1 MTRSDDKS
9 ESQELRRWRILVH
22 HDRKGHEDCC
32 SVRMKDGA
40 SESIMDD
47 PTTPRYAMSGFHIE
61 MGGFQYA
68 AAIDARHRTSQ
79 RRHDM
84 AAGATLNN
92 L

>member
-9 ESQELRRWRILVH
+9 ESQELRRWRILVR
-22 HDRKGHEDCC
+22 HDCKGHEDCC

-40 SESIMDD
+40 SESRMDD

-61 MGGFQYA
+61 AGGFQFA
-68 AAIDARHRTSQ
+68 AAIDARQRTSL

-84 AAGATLNN
+84 AAEAT
-92 L
+92 